1 MYTYIYGHIINIIPG
16 VECLMLLAVVM
27 VFTVVHMVATFIE
40 KCVGKF
46 EGLFIA
52 NSAAEHNAYFIYI
65 SAAPPFNC
73 RFFRLLQNTLCG
85 KCTKYIFDK
94 YFINTIVCT
103 IL

>member
-1 MYTYIYGHIINIIPG
+1 MYICIKYSAASYVYGHIINIIPG

-27 VFTVVHMVATFIE
+27 VFTVHMVATFIE

-52 NSAAEHNAYFIYI
+52 NSAAEHNAHFIYQ
-65 SAAPPFNC
+65 AAPPFNC

-85 KCTKYIFDK
+85 KCIPNTFS
-94 YFINTIVCT
+94 INNF
-103 IL
+103 